1 MVSAML
7 LLTGNE
13 YKLALAVRERFGF
26 KAQSVVTSILAKEIS
41 SWADLHPNEIELIK
55 RLAKA
60 HNVELCVS

>member
-13 YKLALAVRERFGF
+13 YKLALAVRKRFGLE
-26 KAQSVVTSILAKEIS
+26 AQSVVTSILTKEIS
-41 SWADLHPNEIELIK
+41 SWANLHPDEIALIK

-60 HNVELCVS
+60 HNVELCAS